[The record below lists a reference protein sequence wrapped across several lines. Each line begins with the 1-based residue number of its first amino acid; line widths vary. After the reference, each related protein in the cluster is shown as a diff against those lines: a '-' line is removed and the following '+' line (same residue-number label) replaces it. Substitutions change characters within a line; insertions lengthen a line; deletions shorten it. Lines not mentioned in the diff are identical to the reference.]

1 MKRNTKMFIGL
12 VCSSAFVAGGAILSN
27 SGADVFHAIAAD
39 EHVWQH
45 YEGVDPTDTAYGY
58 KEYWT
63 CCDCHDVRF
72 TKPSGS
78 IVEGSTPSTDILSYL
93 GTNPDSRYLGKYGT
107 MNAPTNSVTNWEAPT
122 SGPVRVEF
130 GQSMGSHS
138 GGTLANFRNY
148 QYYDWTDTQTITAT
162 YTNPDDLI
170 SANKVEF
177 TYYVYHDGSVK
188 ADLTVTLSVIDAG
201 NVKTQIDQFV
211 IDKNATGWVDYSNSF
226 DLITIKKFVVET
238 KANYVELTEEQK
250 QINTQM
256 YVDGMK
262 LSSAY
267 AEKGD
272 VEISTTD
279 AAKWSY
285 TAKQSANNKILVGTS
300 PYWEAAEGSGPYL
313 TLRTYQWSDW
323 NPTEAGLTAQYTNDT
338 PKIVNTLN
346 FKYYV
351 NSGTFKAS
359 ALTLTIKVGGVVI
372 DTLTLTKG
380 VVALDSV
387 IDYTKTFTDIL
398 FDELS
403 ITTSTNEAK
412 GFSGDSCV
420 FLKEMGAQYK

>member
-27 SGADVFHAIAAD
+27 SGADVFHALAAD

-45 YEGVDPTDTAYGY
+45 YQGVDPTDTAYGY

-72 TKPSGS
+72 AKPLGS
-78 IVEGSTPSTDILSYL
+78 IVEGSTPSADILSYL

-107 MNAPTNSVTNWEAPT
+107 MNAPMNSNANWDAP
-122 SGPVRVEF
+122 SGAPIGVDF
-130 GQSMGSHS
+130 GQSLGSHS
-138 GGTLANFRNY
+138 GGTLAKFRNY

-162 YTNPDDLI
+162 YTNPGDLI

-177 TYYVYHDGSVK
+177 TYYVYHEGSVK

-226 DLITIKKFVVET
+226 DLITVKKFVVET
-238 KANYVELTEEQK
+238 KADYAEFTEGG
-250 QINTQM
+250 INTQM

-279 AAKWSY
+279 AAKWSF
-285 TAKQSANNKILVGTS
+285 TAKQSAQNNIIVGTG
-300 PYWEAAEGSGPYL
+300 PWYGSTAGTGAYL
-313 TLRTYQWSDW
+313 TLRTYQYSDW
-323 NPTEAGLTAQYTNDT
+323 NPTDAGLTAKYTNDT

-346 FKYYV
+346 FKYYI
-351 NSGTFKAS
+351 NDNDFKAS
-359 ALTLTIKVGGVVI
+359 AITLTIKVGGVTV
-372 DTLTLTKG
+372 DTLTLTRG
-380 VVALDSV
+380 DNLVVGTV

-412 GFSGDSCV
+412 GFSGNSCV

>member
-1 MKRNTKMFIGL
+1 MKKKTITLGSL
-12 VCSSAFVAGGAILSN
+12 LCLSSIMVGSIVLANNKSSFLRT
-27 SGADVFHAIAAD
+27 AA
-39 EHVWQH
+39 EENHVWQH
-45 YEGVDPTDTAYGY
+45 YKGVDPTDTTYGY

-72 TKPSGS
+72 AKPEGQ
-78 IVEGSTPSTDILSYL
+78 IVEGSTSSADILSYL
-93 GTNPDSRYLGKYGT
+93 GTNPDSRYLAKCGT

-162 YTNPDDLI
+162 YTNPGDLI

-177 TYYVYHDGSVK
+177 TYYVYHEGSVK

-211 IDKNATGWVDYSNSF
+211 IDKDATGWVDYSNSF
-226 DLITIKKFVVET
+226 DLITVKKFVVET
-238 KANYVELTEEQK
+238 KADCVELASGG
-250 QINTQM
+250 INTQM
-256 YVDGMK
+256 FVDGMK
-262 LSSAY
+262 LSASY
-267 AEKGD
+267 SEKGD
-272 VEISTTD
+272 VDISTTD
-279 AAKWSY
+279 ATKWSY
-285 TAKQSANNKILVGTS
+285 TAAQSAQNKILVGTG
-300 PYWEAAEGSGPYL
+300 PYYGSAEGSGPYL

-323 NPTEAGLTAQYTNDT
+323 NPTDAGLTAKYTNDT

-346 FKYYV
+346 FKYYI
-351 NSGTFKAS
+351 NDNDFKAS
-359 ALTLTIKVGGVVI
+359 AITLTIKVGVVTV
-372 DTLTLTKG
+372 DTLTLTRG
-380 VVALDSV
+380 DNLVVGAV

-412 GFSGDSCV
+412 GFSGNSCV